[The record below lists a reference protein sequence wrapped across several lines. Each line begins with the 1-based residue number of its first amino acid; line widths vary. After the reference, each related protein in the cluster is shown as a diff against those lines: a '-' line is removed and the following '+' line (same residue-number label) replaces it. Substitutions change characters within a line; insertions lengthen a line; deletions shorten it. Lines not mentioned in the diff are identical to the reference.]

1 MTRMEA
7 LIRHPRRTLGA
18 LALVLLAVA
27 VAVGSGATFTAQ
39 TANPDNTFTSGTL
52 TMSNSKDNQ
61 AILTAS
67 GMKPGDTAN
76 GQVDIQN
83 TGSISGTFTLSR
95 TALTDSDGTNPMSQK
110 LNLVVKDCGDFS
122 SGAPTCDAGDPA
134 KYSGTLAAMSS
145 AAALGTY
152 AASEKHRYDFTVTFD
167 SSAGSAYQGDS
178 SGATFQWDA
187 VQ

>member
-1 MTRMEA
+1 MTRAGA
-7 LIRHPRRTLGA
+7 LIRHPKRTLGV
-18 LALVLLAVA
+18 LALVLLAIGTA
-27 VAVGSGATFTAQ
+27 IGSGATFTAQ
-39 TANPDNTFTSGTL
+39 TANPSNTFASGTL
-52 TMSNSKDNQ
+52 TMSNSKDSQ

-67 GMKPGDTAN
+67 NMKPGDTAN

-83 TGSISGTFTLSR
+83 TGSIPGTFSLSR
-95 TALTDSDGTNPMSQK
+95 TDLTDSDGANPMSQK

-122 SGAPTCDAGDPA
+122 SGTPTCDAGDPE

-145 AAALGTY
+145 PASLGTY
-152 AASEKHRYDFTVTFD
+152 AVNEKRRYDFTVTFD

-178 SGATFQWDA
+178 SSARFQWDA

>member
-39 TANPDNTFTSGTL
+39 TANPSNTFASGTL
-52 TMSNSKDNQ
+52 TMSNSQDNK

-67 GMKPGDTAN
+67 GMKPGDTSN

-83 TGSISGTFTLSR
+83 TGSISAGFSLSR
-95 TALTDSDGTNPMSQK
+95 TDLTDSDDKNPMSK
-110 LNLVVKDCGDFS
+110 MLNLVVTDCGDFS
-122 SGAPTCDAGDPA
+122 SGTPKCEAGDPEM
-134 KYSGTLAAMSS
+134 YSGTLAEMSS
-145 AAALGTY
+145 SVDLGTY
-152 AASEKHRYDFTVTFD
+152 KADEQHRYDFTITFD
-167 SSAGSAYQGDS
+167 SSANDAYQGAS
-178 SGATFQWDA
+178 SSATFQWDA

>member
-39 TANPDNTFTSGTL
+39 TANPDNTFASGTL

-67 GMKPGDTAN
+67 DMKPGDTAN

-83 TGSISGTFTLSR
+83 TGSISAGFSLSL
-95 TALTDSDGTNPMSQK
+95 TDLTDSDDKNPMSK
-110 LNLVVKDCGDFS
+110 MLNLVVMDCGDFS
-122 SGAPTCDAGDPA
+122 SGTPKCEAGDPEI
-134 KYSGTLAAMSS
+134 YSGTLSDMSS
-145 AAALGTY
+145 VDLGTY
-152 AASEKHRYDFTVTFD
+152 KADEQHRYDFTVTFD
-167 SSAGSAYQGDS
+167 SSADDSYQGDS
-178 SGATFQWDA
+178 SSATFQWDA